1 MCYLRLIKDKSGI
14 ICSHGEE
21 ACEFIS
27 GTVGFLLE
35 LKALVHKLFS
45 YCCSICQNR
54 IKLEAKT
61 YRLTRKGNK

>member
-1 MCYLRLIKDKSGI
+1 MCYLRVIKDKSGI
-14 ICSHGEE
+14 IFSEE

-45 YCCSICQNR
+45 YCCSTCQNR
-54 IKLEAKT
+54 IKLEAKR

>member
-1 MCYLRLIKDKSGI
+1 MCYLRVIKDKSGI
-14 ICSHGEE
+14 ICSEE

-54 IKLEAKT
+54 IKLEAKR